1 MNAVIHLPNH
11 EPIPGR
17 VRKHNP
23 DRRTAH
29 VQANSKP
36 ASNPLERHTY
46 EFDTLPTGMPIL
58 VQVERRSYVG
68 LLVQGYGPRLSLR
81 DFRASTV
88 TP

>member
-1 MNAVIHLPNH
+1 MNATIHLPNH
-11 EPIPGR
+11 DPIPGR

-29 VQANSKP
+29 VQANAKP
-36 ASNPLERHTY
+36 AGALEHLTY
-46 EFDTLPTGMPIL
+46 EFGSLPAGMPVL

-68 LLVQGYGPRLSLR
+68 LLVQGYGARLSLR